1 MSTSFE
7 NKRRRPGTYQHY
19 CDWISKHFQTSFIL
33 EGQDL
38 EDFWDYVQNTLN
50 YEREIQGRFDNQ
62 LSSERSLKLRFVYDL
77 RIRRNLRFD

>member
-1 MSTSFE
+1 MPNFAGAQSPGSYETYLSWTSKYFKTSFV
-7 NKRRRPGTYQHY
+7 
-19 CDWISKHFQTSFIL
+19 L

-38 EDFWDYVQNTLN
+38 EDFWDYIQNTLN
-50 YEREIQGRFDNQ
+50 YEREVQGRCDNQ